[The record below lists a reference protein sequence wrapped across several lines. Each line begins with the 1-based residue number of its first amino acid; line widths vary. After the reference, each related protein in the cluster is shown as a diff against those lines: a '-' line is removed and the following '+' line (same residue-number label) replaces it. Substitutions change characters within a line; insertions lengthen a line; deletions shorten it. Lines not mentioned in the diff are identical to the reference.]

1 MELSS
6 YIIEGK
12 LKVRVMPKAGR
23 NQVNEENG
31 KLKVY
36 LKEVAED
43 GRANVALVKF
53 FKKEFGIAVEI
64 KNGFTS
70 REKVLRV
77 L

>member
-23 NQVNEENG
+23 NQVKEENG

-53 FKKEFGIAVEI
+53 FKKELGIAVEI
-64 KNGFTS
+64 KSGFTS